1 MIQDTG
7 EIIIVG
13 VCAAGKST
21 LAARLR
27 GTGRRARTVAQEHSC
42 IPELW
47 RWSGATTMVYLHASY
62 QAVKSRRV
70 SLMSP
75 ANYDAQLHRLR
86 SARQSATIAVD
97 TSDLHPELV
106 FQLVRD
112 HLAGTEPKE
121 PHEQEDEQE
130 APAVPDEP
138 GSDIQPTTSEPVPVA
153 EEPGE
158 ETRHGRYEGLPI
170 PEEL

>member
-1 MIQDTG
+1 MQDNG

-27 GTGRRARTVAQEHSC
+27 GAGMRARTVAQEHSC

-62 QAVKSRRV
+62 HAVKQRRV

-75 ANYDAQLHRLR
+75 ANYDAQIHRLR
-86 SARQSATIAVD
+86 SARQAATIAVD
-97 TSDLHPELV
+97 TSNLPAEEVYELV
-106 FQLVRD
+106 STR
-112 HLAGTEPKE
+112 LAACDESKQDEPD
-121 PHEQEDEQE
+121 PH
-130 APAVPDEP
+130 PSIPPVPDEP
-138 GSDIQPTTSEPVPVA
+138 GSDLQPTVSEPVPVPD
-153 EEPGE
+153 EPGE
-158 ETRHGRYEGLPI
+158 RPQGSQYEGLPI

>member
-1 MIQDTG
+1 MQNNG

-27 GTGRRARTVAQEHSC
+27 GAGMRARTVAQEHSC

-47 RWSGATTMVYLHASY
+47 RWSGAATMVYLHASY
-62 QAVKSRRV
+62 QAVKQRRV

-75 ANYDAQLHRLR
+75 ANYEAQIHRLR
-86 SARQSATIAVD
+86 SARRAATITVD
-97 TSDLHPELV
+97 TTDLPAEVVYELV
-106 FQLVRD
+106 STKLTDTEEDKQGRPDPRPSIPPIPDEPGTDLQPTP
-112 HLAGTEPKE
+112 TEPV
-121 PHEQEDEQE
+121 P
-130 APAVPDEP
+130 VPDEP
-138 GSDIQPTTSEPVPVA
+138 GERPQ
-153 EEPGE
+153 G
-158 ETRHGRYEGLPI
+158 GRYEGLPI